1 MKLKPIVAAVAVV
14 ASFASYAQTQIT
26 VVNFGGANGNA
37 QKKAYFEAYEKGTG
51 NKIVGVE

>member
-1 MKLKPIVAAVAVV
+1 MKLKPIVAAVAVI

-37 QKKAYFEAYEKGTG
+37 QKKS
-51 NKIVGVE
+51 VL